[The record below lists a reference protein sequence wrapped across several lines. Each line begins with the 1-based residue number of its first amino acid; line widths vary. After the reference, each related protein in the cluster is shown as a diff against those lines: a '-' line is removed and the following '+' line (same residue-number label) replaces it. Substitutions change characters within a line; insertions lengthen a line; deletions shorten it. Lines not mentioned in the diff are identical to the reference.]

1 MKEILDANN
10 EMKQELFVLR
20 NSQALIM
27 SNKKE
32 SVEVQN
38 NSDELVNE
46 EVIVVTEKP
55 KTYAS
60 AASKEN
66 QSESENAKSNKN
78 LSNNNDTK
86 RQRKV
91 EKRSDTG
98 SLNYR
103 HRRSN
108 PYRPYNLPEQSNRR
122 RNNWP
127 RHQRFDRPYAGNQRR
142 NNSQAFGRFG
152 LADFPRNS
160 LPRYDQYND
169 RRYNL
174 PQEGS
179 YGYDRP
185 PYHIY
190 HDRPYV
196 QQYNYNRDYQIL
208 LSNRYSVLGNF

>member
-1 MKEILDANN
+1 MGTSFTELKGFVEDMLANKMKEILDANN

-78 LSNNNDTK
+78 LSNIIT
-86 RQRKV
+86 
-91 EKRSDTG
+91 
-98 SLNYR
+98 
-103 HRRSN
+103 
-108 PYRPYNLPEQSNRR
+108 PARP
-122 RNNWP
+122 
-127 RHQRFDRPYAGNQRR
+127 
-142 NNSQAFGRFG
+142 
-152 LADFPRNS
+152 
-160 LPRYDQYND
+160 
-169 RRYNL
+169 
-174 PQEGS
+174 
-179 YGYDRP
+179 
-185 PYHIY
+185 
-190 HDRPYV
+190 
-196 QQYNYNRDYQIL
+196 
-208 LSNRYSVLGNF
+208 